1 MLMRKPYF
9 QRVTQIISVFL
20 PNLRD
25 FFNGNVKL
33 CGRYEEEAQY
43 DFLDSARVCM
53 ALKCTVHA
61 WFGGLAKSVSVVSD
75 TMRHLRFFS
84 KGSSESNDDEGTRD
98 ESL

>member
-1 MLMRKPYF
+1 MNWKIY
-9 QRVTQIISVFL
+9 T
-20 PNLRD
+20 
-25 FFNGNVKL
+25 KK
-33 CGRYEEEAQY
+33 EAQF